1 MTRGTA
7 LPVRHLLLA
16 WLAVLV
22 WGVNFTVIDA
32 GLADF
37 PPLLFAA
44 LRFAAVAVCCLF
56 VPRPQIAWRWLLL
69 VGLFTGT
76 GQYALLYLGMAAGM
90 PAGLSSLVMQAQ
102 VVFTLVFAALALRER
117 PSPRQAFGIAVSAVG
132 LGIVGLARGGS
143 VSVLSLLLVLGGAA
157 SWAIGNVCTRIAKPD
172 NGFRL
177 VIWSSVVPPL
187 PLLALSLL
195 HEGAHRDIT
204 AFGHAGLGA
213 WLSLAYSVGLSTILA
228 MGSWSLLL
236 SRHPADRVVPYAL
249 AIPVI
254 GFLTGRIARDESV
267 TAPMLLGAAVVILGL
282 ALVVSRF
289 RWRFRPGRAESAERT
304 DKAGSATNEA
314 ARRAEWAEAGSATAT
329 ATATAE
335 GAEAGASGPVS
346 AARTAAGPVV
356 AAAGTAAGPVV
367 AAAGSAAGP
376 RLGQAGSD
384 PGAPEGALRGGEL
397 AGEGAGV

>member
-117 PSPRQAFGIAVSAVG
+117 PSPRQAFGIAVSALG

-254 GFLTGRIARDESV
+254 GFLTGHIARDESV

-304 DKAGSATNEA
+304 DETGSATNGA
-314 ARRAEWAEAGSATAT
+314 VRRAEWADEASSVT

-356 AAAGTAAGPVV
+356 AAAG
-367 AAAGSAAGP
+367 SAAGP
-376 RLGQAGSD
+376 RLGQAGGD
-384 PGAPEGALRGGEL
+384 PGERERALRGGEL

>member
-1 MTRGTA
+1 MTRGSA

-16 WLAVLV
+16 WLAVLI

-44 LRFAAVAVCCLF
+44 MRFAAVAVCCLF

-76 GQYALLYLGMAAGM
+76 GQYALLYLGMATGM

-102 VVFTLVFAALALRER
+102 VPFTLLFAALALRER
-117 PSPRQAFGIAVSAVG
+117 PSPRQAFGIAVSALG

-143 VSVLSLLLVLGGAA
+143 VTVLSLLLVLGGAA
-157 SWAIGNVCTRIAKPD
+157 SWAVGNVCTRIAKPD

-177 VIWSSVVPPL
+177 VIWSSIVPPL

-195 HEGAHRDIT
+195 HEGAHRDVT
-204 AFGHAGLGA
+204 AFGHAGFGA
-213 WLSLAYSVGLSTILA
+213 WMSLAYSVGLSTIIA

-236 SRHPADRVVPYAL
+236 GRHQADRVVPFAL

-254 GFLTGRIARDESV
+254 GFLTGHIARDESV

-282 ALVVSRF
+282 ALVVSRARWSF
-289 RWRFRPGRAESAERT
+289 RSGKLVKVDQR
-304 DKAGSATNEA
+304 GSAPAEEIRESGLA
-314 ARRAEWAEAGSATAT
+314 A
-329 ATATAE
+329 
-335 GAEAGASGPVS
+335 
-346 AARTAAGPVV
+346 AAGP
-356 AAAGTAAGPVV
+356 AARAQLDATGADDPAAQE
-367 AAAGSAAGP
+367 
-376 RLGQAGSD
+376 R
-384 PGAPEGALRGGEL
+384 ALRDGEL
-397 AGEGAGV
+397 AGEGAGVRLRSLVRRGSQLL